1 MRSAFVHRATVAM
14 APDAD
19 PAAVGAAVTT
29 ALCGHWEHPPPCPL
43 APHHTSAVRDG
54 ELVRIRTLF
63 ACEPE
68 QEELVRQRIDTALS
82 EGAGDT
88 VPLTWVLRDSGRDD
102 VQQAERAHATRL
114 LDS

>member
-1 MRSAFVHRATVAM
+1 M

-19 PAAVGAAVTT
+19 PAAIGAAVTV

-54 ELVRIRTLF
+54 DLVNVRTLF
-63 ACEPE
+63 ACEPD
-68 QEELVRQRIDTALS
+68 QEDLVRQRIDGALRA
-82 EGAGDT
+82 GATGD
-88 VPLTWVLRDSGRDD
+88 VRWVLRGSDSDEVRA
-102 VQQAERAHATRL
+102 AERAHAGRL